1 MKLFYFILILVGA
14 AGAWWF
20 FIKAPQDPSSVPVVN
35 KVVSTISVKP
45 AIQPKANVSPE
56 QGANPD
62 QLMDQGRFQE
72 ALKILESISADLRPQ
87 DWDMTHIRA
96 LEGVGQR
103 EKALSELEQLIQRSS
118 HGKKPS
124 LLALKGNM
132 LLDNGQKDEAGEAFY
147 TLFDEFESSPE
158 AQDAIYKL
166 KDLWKPWLDTR
177 DHDHELVRYSK
188 VLSTLLRRAVDDQLL
203 NEIYRLLEKLN
214 ARLFMGPKAIEGK
227 VIFHTVSYGENLG
240 GIAKK
245 YDIAPARIAQVNGL
259 KSWNAIRANQTLRII
274 LGRVSIV
281 VDKARFNMDVF
292 LDGLFFKRYGVGL
305 GRGGNTPTVVTTIS
319 RSMARDPSYTVP
331 DTGEMIGP
339 KDDRNPIGTRW
350 IGLEIG
356 RGFGIHGTREPNSI
370 GKESSNGC
378 IRMLN
383 EHVEEL
389 YDYVMVG
396 DEVELR

>member
-1 MKLFYFILILVGA
+1 VKFLNIILILIIAG
-14 AGAWWF
+14 GAWWF
-20 FIKAPQDPSSVPVVN
+20 LIKVPNDSSSQPVVN
-35 KVVSTISVKP
+35 KVTSTVLVQSAVKP
-45 AIQPKANVSPE
+45 KTSPDQGATSSPE
-56 QGANPD
+56 H
-62 QLMDQGRFQE
+62 LMDQGRFQE
-72 ALKILESISADLRPQ
+72 ALKGLESLKADLRPQ
-87 DWDMTHIRA
+87 NWDLSHVRA
-96 LEGVGQR
+96 LQGVGQR
-103 EKALSELEQLIQRSS
+103 EKALLELNALIERSS

-124 LLALKGNM
+124 LLSLKGSM
-132 LLDNGQKDEAGEAFY
+132 LLDDGQKDEAGEVFY
-147 TLFDEFESSPE
+147 TLFNEFESSSE
-158 AQDAIYKL
+158 GQDASYKL
-166 KDLWKPWLDTR
+166 KDLWKSWLDTR
-177 DHDHELVRYSK
+177 DHDHELIRYSQ
-188 VLSTLLRRAVDDQLL
+188 VLSTLLRTAVDDQILA
-203 NEIYRLLEKLN
+203 EIYRLLERLN
-214 ARLFMGPKAIEGK
+214 ARLFMGPKAIEGR
-227 VIFHTVSYGENLG
+227 VLFHTVTYGENLS

-245 YDIAPARIAQVNGL
+245 YGLAPARIAQVNGL

-281 VDKARFNMDVF
+281 VDKARFKMDVF

-319 RSMARDPSYTVP
+319 RSMARNPSYTVP
-331 DTGEMIGP
+331 DTGEMIGA

-350 IGLEIG
+350 IGLDIG

-396 DEVELR
+396 DEVEMR